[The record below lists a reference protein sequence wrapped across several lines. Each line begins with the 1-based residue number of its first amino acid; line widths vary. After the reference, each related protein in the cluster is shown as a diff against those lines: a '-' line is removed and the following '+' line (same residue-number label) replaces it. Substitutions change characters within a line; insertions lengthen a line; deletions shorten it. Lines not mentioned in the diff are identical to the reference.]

1 VRTVRD
7 VNLSGKRVFVRVDFN
22 VPLDEHGQVSD
33 ATRITAALPTINY
46 LIEQK
51 AKIVLASHLG
61 RPEGEKNKKYSL
73 EPIAK
78 VLSDMLRQ
86 PVLFLSDCIG
96 EEVVNAVH
104 QLDGGMVAL
113 LENVR
118 FYGEETDNDE
128 NFSKELA
135 KLADAYVND
144 AFGTAHRAHASTA
157 GIAKFLSPRV
167 AGFLVEREL
176 EFLGEKT
183 THPKRPFTV
192 ILGGAKVSD
201 KISVIDALLDKADHM
216 IIGGAMA
223 YTFLLAQGHKVGN
236 SLVEPDKINTA
247 LTAIQKAKEKNVQ
260 LVLPVDSVVADHI
273 DFGSRTVGAIQ
284 IAGLDIPDNM
294 SGIDI
299 GPKSVE
305 LFSEIIQNSKTIL
318 LNGPMGIFE
327 IKESAKGTFAI
338 AEAIAQ
344 NREAI
349 SIIGG
354 GDSVKA
360 INKSGHGKD
369 VTFISTGGGASLE
382 FLEGKILPGIAVLD
396 R

>member
-1 VRTVRD
+1 MKTIED
-7 VNLSGKRVFVRVDFN
+7 VNLMGKCVFVRVDFN

-33 ATRITAALPTINY
+33 STRITAALPTINH
-46 LIEQK
+46 LIRQK

-61 RPEGEKNKKYSL
+61 RPDGAKNEKYSL
-73 EPIAK
+73 APVAK
-78 VLSDMLRQ
+78 VLSELLKQ
-86 PVLFLSDCIG
+86 PVLFLPDCIG
-96 EEVVNAVH
+96 KEIVDATR
-104 QLDGGMVAL
+104 QLGDGEVAL
-113 LENVR
+113 LENLR
-118 FYGEETDNDE
+118 FYNEETDNDE

-167 AGFLVEREL
+167 AGLLVKREL

-183 THPKRPFTV
+183 ANPKRPFTV

-201 KISVIDALLDKADHM
+201 KISVIGALLDKADHM

-223 YTFLLAQGHKVGN
+223 YTFLLARGHGVGN
-236 SLVEPDKINTA
+236 SLVEPDKIDTA
-247 LTAIQKAKEKNVQ
+247 VAAIKKAKEKNVQ
-260 LVLPVDSVVADHI
+260 LVLPIDSIVTDHI
-273 DFGSRTVGAIQ
+273 NFDTRAVGITQTV
-284 IAGLDIPDNM
+284 GLDIPDGM

-305 LFSEIIQNSKTIL
+305 LFSKIIQNSKTIL

-354 GDSVKA
+354 GDSIKA
-360 INKSGHGKD
+360 INKSGHSKD
-369 VTFISTGGGASLE
+369 VTFMSTGGGASLE
-382 FLEGKILPGIAVLD
+382 FLEGKILPGIDVLD

>member
-1 VRTVRD
+1 MKTIKD
-7 VNLSGKRVFVRVDFN
+7 VNLMGKRVFVRVDFN

-33 ATRITAALPTINY
+33 TTRITAALPTINY
-46 LIEQK
+46 LIQRK
-51 AKIVLASHLG
+51 TKIILASHLG
-61 RPEGEKNKKYSL
+61 RPKGAKDEKYSL
-73 EPIAK
+73 APVAK
-78 VLSDMLRQ
+78 VLSELLKQ
-86 PVLFLSDCIG
+86 PVLFLPDCIG
-96 EEVVNAVH
+96 KEIVNAIH
-104 QLDGGMVAL
+104 QLGNGEVAL

-118 FYGEETDNDE
+118 FYKEETDNDE

-144 AFGTAHRAHASTA
+144 AFGSAHRAHASTA

-167 AGFLVEREL
+167 AGLLVEREL

-183 THPKRPFTV
+183 ANPQHPFTV
-192 ILGGAKVSD
+192 VLGGAKVSD
-201 KISVIDALLDKADHM
+201 KISVIDALLDKADNM

-223 YTFLLAQGHKVGN
+223 YTFSLAQGHKIGN
-236 SLVEPDKINTA
+236 SLVEPDKVDTA
-247 LTAIQKAKEKNVQ
+247 LAAIKKAKEKNVK
-260 LVLPVDSVVADHI
+260 LVFPIDSVVTDHI
-273 DFGSRTVGAIQ
+273 DFDNRAVGTTQ
-284 IAGLDIPDNM
+284 IVDSDIPDGM

-299 GPKSVE
+299 GPKSVA

-338 AEAIAQ
+338 AEAIAK

-360 INKSGHGKD
+360 INKSGHGED

-382 FLEGKILPGIAVLD
+382 FLEGKILPGIDVLD
-396 R
+396 E